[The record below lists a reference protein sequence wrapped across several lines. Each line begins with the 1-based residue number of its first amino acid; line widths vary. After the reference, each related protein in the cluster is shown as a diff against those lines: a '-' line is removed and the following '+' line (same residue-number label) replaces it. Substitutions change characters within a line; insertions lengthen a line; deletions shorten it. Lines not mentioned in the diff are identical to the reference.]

1 MISLDLLLLFDT
13 TLYCRSLS
21 DDGSS
26 LHASVSGALA
36 ADSAPLPDPETP
48 SSPLSR
54 SSAPA
59 PTPETPPEAHSVLTS
74 IESSDSDTDQESEY
88 SKLQSQNIN
97 IMKEKLIELNMQE
110 AVNESKVPKRSR
122 KRKLPAPAA
131 TRKSSRLAAAS
142 RAEDRQMSPSGGGE
156 TSDQS
161 AQAPAGPPTAEQ
173 PRAEQPTAGPP
184 TARKPPA
191 GGGLAMLG
199 GYGSSSDD
207 SDS

>member
-161 AQAPAGPPTAEQ
+161 AQAQAGPPPAGPP
-173 PRAEQPTAGPP
+173 RAEQTPAGPP

-191 GGGLAMLG
+191 SSLAMLG

>member
-1 MISLDLLLLFDT
+1 MT
-13 TLYCRSLS
+13 GT
-21 DDGSS
+21 
-26 LHASVSGALA
+26 LA
-36 ADSAPLPDPETP
+36 ADSAPLPDLETP

-59 PTPETPPEAHSVLTS
+59 PTPETPPEVHSVLTS
-74 IESSDSDTDQESEY
+74 IESSDSDTDHESEY